1 MIYFVALPVIVI
13 VAAMVSA
20 VHQSLTVE
28 FIDLHRVE
36 RVVLLAVTAWALGG
50 WFLEA
55 RAGARAAALFET
67 CASTTTRELRK
78 LEDYFREVMEP
89 F

>member
-1 MIYFVALPVIVI
+1 MIYLVLLPAVAIVVAL
-13 VAAMVSA
+13 VSA

-36 RVVLLAVTAWALGG
+36 RAVLLAVTAWALGG

-55 RAGARAAALFET
+55 KAGARAAALFET
-67 CASTTTRELRK
+67 CASTTTRELRE

>member
-36 RVVLLAVTAWALGG
+36 RVVLLTIVAWALGG
-50 WFLEA
+50 WLLEA
-55 RAGARAAALFET
+55 QAGARAAALFEV
-67 CASTTTRELRK
+67 CSSTMTRELREF
-78 LEDYFREVMEP
+78 EDYFQEVLGP